1 METVVIKT
9 ENGPVIIN
17 KIDFDPEKHVL
28 YTQEKQV
35 SSRNVRETH
44 KKHLNDQ
51 AVAEAYAEEQ
61 KEDKPKRKY
70 TRKSKD

>member
-17 KIDFDPEKHVL
+17 KIDFDPEKHEL
-28 YTQEKQV
+28 YVEEKQ
-35 SSRNVRETH
+35 
-44 KKHLNDQ
+44 
-51 AVAEAYAEEQ
+51 AESKQ
-61 KEDKPKRKY
+61 KRKY